1 MPIETFIHHCA
12 KGMLGVTELSLD
24 LRNYLDDVEMYSNFV
39 DGSIASRQV
48 TAVALASYRRLR
60 LVEKEVDYL
69 SQNRREEHPVDPDDY
84 PEGNYKG
91 EF

>member
-1 MPIETFIHHCA
+1 MPIESYIHHCA
-12 KGMLGVTELSLD
+12 RRMLGTKELNLD

-60 LVEKEVDYL
+60 LVEKGLEMVL
-69 SQNRREEHPVDPDDY
+69 KERRMDRHNP
-84 PEGNYKG
+84 GNDKG
-91 EF
+91 LGK